1 MGMLRSPAIRHG
13 RGRGDEKRGADEVS
27 APLWRVLVS
36 RSHSTKRQVI
46 LLSSF
51 SKFIAAP
58 SRGRPGKFEPTGLA
72 GLR

>member
-1 MGMLRSPAIRHG
+1 MVEGGRFFSPPPPVPLLPEEERRGMGMLRIPAIRHG

-46 LLSSF
+46 LLSS
-51 SKFIAAP
+51 
-58 SRGRPGKFEPTGLA
+58 
-72 GLR
+72 